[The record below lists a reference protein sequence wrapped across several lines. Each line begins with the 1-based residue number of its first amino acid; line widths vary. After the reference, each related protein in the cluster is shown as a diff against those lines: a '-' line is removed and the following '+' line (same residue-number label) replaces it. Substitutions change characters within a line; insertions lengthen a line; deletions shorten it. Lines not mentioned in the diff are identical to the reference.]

1 MNERDL
7 RYFVAIVDCRGIGAA
22 AQRLGVTQPAVTK
35 CVDRLEDVLRT
46 PLLSRKGR
54 YVELTPAGIMFH
66 RRAKAIL
73 LRMEDAM
80 QELSNHATGHSG
92 HVRLG
97 AAATMTEALLPGV
110 LKRVMQQTPG
120 ITIELATGMNDVLRE
135 ALRENRLDLLI
146 SPTTAGGDEFESEP
160 LISDRVVV
168 VARRGHPLCS
178 KPSTMADMLR
188 YQWILPP
195 STVALRRWLDHSFER
210 AGLSHPRVQVE
221 VNSLVLMPR
230 LIGDTDLIS
239 FASSQKLDGTGL
251 VEIACPETTHDR
263 SFGLLYRRD
272 AFRSPAVDTVAAF
285 LRIVTKG

>member
-1 MNERDL
+1 
-7 RYFVAIVDCRGIGAA
+7 
-22 AQRLGVTQPAVTK
+22 
-35 CVDRLEDVLRT
+35 
-46 PLLSRKGR
+46 
-54 YVELTPAGIMFH
+54 
-66 RRAKAIL
+66 
-73 LRMEDAM
+73 
-80 QELSNHATGHSG
+80 
-92 HVRLG
+92 
-97 AAATMTEALLPGV
+97 
-110 LKRVMQQTPG
+110 
-120 ITIELATGMNDVLRE
+120 MNDVLRE

-146 SPTTAGGDEFESEP
+146 SPTAEGGDEFESEP

-178 KPSTMADMLR
+178 TPSTMADMLH
-188 YQWILPP
+188 YEWILPP

-285 LRIVTKG
+285 LRSVTKG